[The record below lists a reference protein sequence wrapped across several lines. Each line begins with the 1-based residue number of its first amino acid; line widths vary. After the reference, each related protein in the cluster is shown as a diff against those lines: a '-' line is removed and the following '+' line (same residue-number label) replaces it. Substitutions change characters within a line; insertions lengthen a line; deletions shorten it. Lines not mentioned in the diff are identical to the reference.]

1 MLKNPRVF
9 VNYVV
14 SVVKICFL
22 RHIQYKVFL
31 HVLTLPKLVTV
42 LWREI
47 APRPEKIFYKVES
60 DWMPLSC
67 PMMYYGEN
75 AEGLSCNTR

>member
-42 LWREI
+42 TEMLARNS
-47 APRPEKIFYKVES
+47 ASSGK
-60 DWMPLSC
+60 DLLQ
-67 PMMYYGEN
+67 G
-75 AEGLSCNTR
+75 

>member
-1 MLKNPRVF
+1 MLKNRVF
-9 VNYVV
+9 VSYVV

-42 LWREI
+42 TEMLARNS
-47 APRPEKIFYKVES
+47 ASSGK
-60 DWMPLSC
+60 DLLQ
-67 PMMYYGEN
+67 G
-75 AEGLSCNTR
+75 